1 MARLRVRFH
10 IAAMFC
16 AALLFCANFA
26 RAGVETGNGVEVV
39 NPQRLEYVVEQVSR
53 DGRNLGI
60 TKEHIR
66 QIVEE
71 RLRAAGITPVDG
83 EAAGTVNPYVYVRVV
98 VGGEG
103 FNIRVEFS
111 RPVVYEVRG
120 ELFTSFGVMWS
131 DSVTGWS
138 TDGNYVMGALDRPMG
153 RFIREFRKANQSL
166 QSRRDE

>member
-1 MARLRVRFH
+1 MARPRFH
-10 IAAMFC
+10 VAAMFC
-16 AALLFCANFA
+16 TALLLGCSIA
-26 RAGVETGNGVEVV
+26 RADIETGNGVEVV
-39 NPQRLEYVVEQVSR
+39 NPRRLEYVVEQVSR

-83 EAAGTVNPYVYVRVV
+83 EASGTVNPFVYVRVV

-131 DSVTGWS
+131 DSITGWS
-138 TDGNYVMGALDRPMG
+138 TDGNYVVGALDRPMG
-153 RFIREFRKANQSL
+153 RFIDEFRKANRVQL
-166 QSRRDE
+166 GVMTDK

>member
-1 MARLRVRFH
+1 MARPYFH
-10 IAAMFC
+10 FATMLC
-16 AALLFCANFA
+16 TALLLCGGVA
-26 RAGVETGNGVEVV
+26 RADIETGDGVEVV

-60 TKEHIR
+60 TKEQIR
-66 QIVEE
+66 KIVEE

-83 EAAGTVNPYVYVRVV
+83 ETAGTVNPYVYVRVV

-138 TDGNYVMGALDRPMG
+138 TDGNYVVGALDRPMG
-153 RFIREFRKANQSL
+153 RFIEEFRKANRLQQSK
-166 QSRRDE
+166 RDE